1 MPLPS
6 LLQRATAASVLLLLG
21 ARAALGCVEH
31 GNPVTSRRAR
41 DEQANTITLLTGMPF
56 TEAGVVNKWHAYV
69 DGAAGQS
76 MNLQIWRPVGHQQ
89 WQLACQD
96 TVTARG
102 TGSETFGGS
111 CEYLALDVMG
121 VDTPAAGLVTWDNE
135 GEQTLWS
142 ATSKPGATQFYE
154 TAPKVGD
161 VLDTAACPSVVGSY
175 TGGATRRSLQA
186 LPCKQLPVRQY
197 SLSATTGCLINGWGV
212 PFILAMFFS
221 GSV

>member
-6 LLQRATAASVLLLLG
+6 LLQRATAASALLLLI

-89 WQLACQD
+89 W
-96 TVTARG
+96 
-102 TGSETFGGS
+102 
-111 CEYLALDVMG
+111 
-121 VDTPAAGLVTWDNE
+121 
-135 GEQTLWS
+135 
-142 ATSKPGATQFYE
+142 
-154 TAPKVGD
+154 
-161 VLDTAACPSVVGSY
+161 
-175 TGGATRRSLQA
+175 
-186 LPCKQLPVRQY
+186 
-197 SLSATTGCLINGWGV
+197 
-212 PFILAMFFS
+212 
-221 GSV
+221 